1 MKNSL
6 VRAGF
11 GAACRPVKTLSG
23 RQSLMPVS
31 PRNHEK
37 LFPRLLGGEGDD
49 PSADGEP
56 GEGFQSRAQCQCVW
70 NIAFH
75 LRQEGEPTLGPPPE
89 RQDSP
94 IGELHMRRDKLRTSS
109 IPGHLMNR

>member
-37 LFPRLLGGEGDD
+37 LFPRLLGLIV
-49 PSADGEP
+49 SHIFCWTP
-56 GEGFQSRAQCQCVW
+56 GVLVF
-70 NIAFH
+70 
-75 LRQEGEPTLGPPPE
+75 
-89 RQDSP
+89 
-94 IGELHMRRDKLRTSS
+94 
-109 IPGHLMNR
+109 